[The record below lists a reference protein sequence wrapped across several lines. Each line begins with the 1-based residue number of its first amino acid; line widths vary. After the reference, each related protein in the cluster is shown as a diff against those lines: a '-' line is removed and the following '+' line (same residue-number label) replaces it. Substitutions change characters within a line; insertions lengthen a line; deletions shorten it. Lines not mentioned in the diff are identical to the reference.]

1 MLLLDEPTAGM
12 GMEDIDRTVEL
23 IKAIAPG
30 RTIVLVEHNLRV
42 VADLC
47 DRVTVMQRGKVLV
60 EGSYDEVR
68 SDERVVDAYLGGGN
82 A

>member
-1 MLLLDEPTAGM
+1 VKRLAS
-12 GMEDIDRTVEL
+12 
-23 IKAIAPG
+23 G

-68 SDERVVDAYLGGGN
+68 NDERVVNAYLGGGHG
-82 A
+82 